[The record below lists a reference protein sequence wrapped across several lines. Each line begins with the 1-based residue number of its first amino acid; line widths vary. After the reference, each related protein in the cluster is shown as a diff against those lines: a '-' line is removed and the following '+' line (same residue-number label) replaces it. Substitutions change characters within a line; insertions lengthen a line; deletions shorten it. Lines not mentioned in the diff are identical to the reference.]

1 MNKFILNQINRF
13 KVKYSCKELIEKY
26 LSIGRFFI
34 IYIHDNIIDLR
45 YDSSP
50 DFLNRKML
58 IIKLLKN
65 TLAKHK
71 INDTIIILYYA
82 DGYCNDNTPI
92 FNFALPDGILGLIFP
107 HFDIINIK
115 ENTLNNKINSI
126 IKYKPK
132 KIINDIYF
140 KGSPNTK
147 KRNTIRE
154 RLEKENFPINVI
166 LYSNTYEDQR
176 TMKDHKYLLD
186 LPGVK
191 PWSVRL
197 KYLTVMERLI
207 IRISFYDPSRGEK
220 SYWKQVIDYLLTENK
235 DYVHL
240 IYKTNYDIP
249 INNNLYKK
257 ILFDINKIYEEF
269 ENNDKKY
276 DKMVKNLKKKSEKI
290 NVENIYKYV
299 AKLINSY
306 TKNII
311 IMDI

>member
-1 MNKFILNQINRF
+1 MNKFILNQINTF

-45 YDSSP
+45 YDSGS
-50 DFLNRKML
+50 DFLDRKIL
-58 IIKLLKN
+58 IIKLLEN
-65 TLAKHK
+65 TLANHK

-107 HFDIINIK
+107 HFDIIDSK
-115 ENTLNNKINSI
+115 DNTLNNKINSI
-126 IKYKPK
+126 TKYKPK

-140 KGSPNTK
+140 KGGSNTQ

-154 RLEKENFPINVI
+154 RLEKEKFPINVI
-166 LYSNTYEDQR
+166 LYSTTYEEQYR
-176 TMKDHKYLLD
+176 MKDHKYLLD

-191 PWSVRL
+191 PQSVRL

-240 IYKTNYDIP
+240 IYKINYDIP

-257 ILFDINKIYEEF
+257 ILFDINKIYKEF
-269 ENNDKKY
+269 ESNDKKY

>member
-1 MNKFILNQINRF
+1 MNKFILNQINKF

-26 LSIGRFFI
+26 LFIEKFFI

-45 YDSSP
+45 YNSGS
-50 DFLNRKML
+50 DFLNRKIR
-58 IIKLLKN
+58 IIKLLEN
-65 TLAKHK
+65 TLANHK

-82 DGYCNDNTPI
+82 DGYCNDNTPV
-92 FNFALPDGILGLIFP
+92 FSFALPDGFLGLIFP
-107 HFDIINIK
+107 HFDIIDI
-115 ENTLNNKINSI
+115 EGNTLNNKINSI

-140 KGSPNTK
+140 KGGANTK

-154 RLEKENFPINVI
+154 RLEKENFPINVV
-166 LYSNTYEDQR
+166 LYSTTHEEQCR
-176 TMKDHKYLLD
+176 MKDHKYLLD

-207 IRISFYDPSRGEK
+207 IRISFYDPSRGEE

-235 DYVHL
+235 DYIHL
-240 IYKTNYDIP
+240 IYKMNYDIP

-257 ILFDINKIYEEF
+257 ILVDINKIYKEF

-276 DKMVKNLKKKSEKI
+276 DKIVKNLKKKTEKI

-311 IMDI
+311 IMDL